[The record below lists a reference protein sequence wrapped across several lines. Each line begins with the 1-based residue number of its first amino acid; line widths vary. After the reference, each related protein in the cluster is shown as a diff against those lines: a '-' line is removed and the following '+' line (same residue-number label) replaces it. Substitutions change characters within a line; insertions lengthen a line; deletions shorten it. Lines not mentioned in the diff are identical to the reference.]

1 MPNPDAELIETFRAL
16 NDEELVERW
25 REGYLTEIAIE
36 VARAE
41 FLRRGIAVPV
51 AGPAEEP
58 ESPADV
64 EEAVIF
70 VTVARSLIPSD
81 LHILRARLEG
91 DGIPSF
97 VIDDNITRMNSLW
110 SVAVGGA
117 RLLVP
122 QPLAAEAREIIGLLR
137 AGRFAIGED
146 DIP

>member
-1 MPNPDAELIETFRAL
+1 MPNPDAELIETFRAMS
-16 NDEELVERW
+16 DDELVERW
-25 REGYLTEIAIE
+25 REGYLTDAAMA

-41 FLRRGIAVPV
+41 FLQRGLGMPE

-58 ESPADV
+58 EPLAEV
-64 EEAVIF
+64 EEAVTF
-70 VTVARSLIPSD
+70 VTVARSLIPAD
-81 LHILRARLEG
+81 LYVLRARLEG

-97 VIDDNITRMNSLW
+97 VLDDNIVRMNSLW

-122 QPLAAEAREIIGLLR
+122 KPLAAEAREIIGLLE

-146 DIP
+146 N